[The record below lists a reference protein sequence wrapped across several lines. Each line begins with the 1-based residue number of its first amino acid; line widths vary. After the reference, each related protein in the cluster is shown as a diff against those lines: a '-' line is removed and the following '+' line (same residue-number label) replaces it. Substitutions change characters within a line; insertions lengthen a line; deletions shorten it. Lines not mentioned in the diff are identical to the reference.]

1 MKNLKSVVLLACLIH
16 CGVGLDIALV
26 KALASPLGKLLSIS
40 WNELNPYSLDNQIK
54 TVSRDVKEIKGH
66 LQKIEI
72 AVIFGQDLKTIEY
85 LIESYVEV
93 INKNDD
99 AKQQWADTALEFGR
113 DGFKKCLTSLKEM
126 MDGTSNLFAEESI
139 FEVIANR

>member
-1 MKNLKSVVLLACLIH
+1 MVNLKSAVLLACLIH
-16 CGVGLDIALV
+16 CGVGLDIV
-26 KALASPLGKLLSIS
+26 GPIGKILSIS
-40 WNELNPYSLDNQIK
+40 WSQLKPSGLDNQIK

-93 INKNDD
+93 INKNDF
-99 AKQQWADTALEFGR
+99 AKQQWADTAR
-113 DGFKKCLTSLKEM
+113 DGFKKCLASLKEM

>member
-1 MKNLKSVVLLACLIH
+1 MDHLNSLVLLACLIH
-16 CGVGLDIALV
+16 CGVCLDIV
-26 KALASPLGKLLSIS
+26 GPIGKILSIS

-93 INKNDD
+93 IDKNDVD
-99 AKQQWADTALEFGR
+99 KQQWADAALEYGK
-113 DGFKKCLTSLKEM
+113 DGFKKCP
-126 MDGTSNLFAEESI
+126 
-139 FEVIANR
+139 V

>member
-1 MKNLKSVVLLACLIH
+1 MDHLKSLVLLACLIH
-16 CGVGLDIALV
+16 CGVCLDIV
-26 KALASPLGKLLSIS
+26 GPIGKILSIS
-40 WNELNPYSLDNQIK
+40 WNELNPNSLDNQIK

-113 DGFKKCLTSLKEM
+113 DGFKKCLASLKEM

>member
-1 MKNLKSVVLLACLIH
+1 MVNLKSAVLLACLIH
-16 CGVGLDIALV
+16 CGVGLDIV
-26 KALASPLGKLLSIS
+26 GPIGKILSIS
-40 WNELNPYSLDNQIK
+40 WSQLKPSGLDNQIK

-66 LQKIEI
+66 LQKFEI
-72 AVIFGQDLKTIEY
+72 GQDLFVFGQDLKTIEY

-93 INKNDD
+93 INKNDF
-99 AKQQWADTALEFGR
+99 AKQQWADTAR
-113 DGFKKCLTSLKEM
+113 DGFKKCLASLKEM